1 MDEEC
6 KGGLTGIPPSE
17 RFQRGQLTATRFQ
30 KPIYAFDEEIIK
42 IEKLKRAEEA
52 VYGKKKEVKTMKFA
66 NTNIKYETGS
76 YTAPKIVALTAP
88 KKVVAP
94 IVTKPAQVRT
104 AEEEAISEARKH
116 MTGRPGIIPEIGAG
130 VKKFNYKVQRTVIF
144 NQLSNSNASV
154 PIPSSDTVVTGTVV
168 EPSTCTN
175 VNTDT
180 DTTVASSGLTVEQQL
195 ANALQELT
203 ALKAH
208 VTNLETDNKV
218 LQREIKEKD
227 AIIAKQ
233 ETALDG
239 VRKERDQFQEE
250 KRDLEHE
257 KKALCDE
264 AETEVAKRDSK
275 IETLEEENASLKAEN
290 ERLNKQLAA
299 KAPVISGN
307 FASNELDNK
316 LGRMMDLL
324 EKKSEP
330 VVDLTQLISV
340 VSHLATIVE
349 NNTVQKQQP
358 VFDIEKFAEV
368 QMNMMDKVMKQNAAN
383 IAPALT
389 AMANMTN
396 SVAEIT
402 RAIAYGVVQDEKA
415 AEATAETTVP
425 VSASESTLAV
435 AEEAAVKDVTSAS
448 VGETVIAEETVNV
461 TAEEPAPVDTV
472 VEEPVIEPVVKVET
486 DTVVKPITYTV
497 NEGRAVERI
506 EAELVD
512 EIPTQEE
519 PRIMNDAEAM
529 DAEFGDEPI
538 DLCETTVTNSTEE
551 FDCSIPEGASD
562 WQVKA
567 LTTINNFVH
576 AQHWC

>member
-76 YTAPKIVALTAP
+76 YTAPKIVTPTAP

-116 MTGRPGIIPEIGAG
+116 MTGRPGIIPEIGTG

-168 EPSTCTN
+168 EPSTRTN
-175 VNTDT
+175 MDT

-257 KKALCDE
+257 KEALCDE

-290 ERLNKQLAA
+290 ERLNKQLVA
-299 KAPVISGN
+299 KAPVVSGN

-316 LGRMMDLL
+316 LDRMMDLL

-349 NNTVQKQQP
+349 NNTVQKQQT

-415 AEATAETTVP
+415 AAEATAETTVP
-425 VSASESTLAV
+425 VSASEPTSAV
-435 AEEAAVKDVTSAS
+435 AEEAAVKDTTSAS
-448 VGETVIAEETVNV
+448 VEETVIVEETANV
-461 TAEEPAPVDTV
+461 TAEEPAHVDTV
-472 VEEPVIEPVVKVET
+472 VEEPVIEPVAEVET
-486 DTVVKPITYTV
+486 DTVAEPITYTV
-497 NEGRAVERI
+497 NEGHAIERV

-529 DAEFGDEPI
+529 DAEFGDEPV

-551 FDCSIPEGASD
+551 FDCSIPEGAPD
-562 WQVKA
+562 WQVKS
-567 LTTINNFVH
+567 LTTIKNFVH

>member
-30 KPIYAFDEEIIK
+30 KPIYAFDEEIIR

-52 VYGKKKEVKTMKFA
+52 VYGKKKEVKIMKFA

-76 YTAPKIVALTAP
+76 YTAPKIVAPTAP
-88 KKVVAP
+88 KKVIAP
-94 IVTKPAQVRT
+94 IVTKPVQVRT

-144 NQLSNSNASV
+144 NQLNNSNASV
-154 PIPSSDTVVTGTVV
+154 SIPSSDTVVTGTVV
-168 EPSTCTN
+168 EPSTRTN
-175 VNTDT
+175 TNTDT

-195 ANALQELT
+195 TNALQELT

-208 VTNLETDNKV
+208 VANLETDNKV

-257 KKALCDE
+257 KEALCDE

-275 IETLEEENASLKAEN
+275 IETLEEENTSLKAEN

-299 KAPVISGN
+299 KAPVVSGN
-307 FASNELDNK
+307 FASNERVDGIDNK
-316 LGRMMDLL
+316 LDRMMGLL

-358 VFDIEKFAEV
+358 VFDIEKFMEG
-368 QMNMMDKVMKQNAAN
+368 QNTMIEKIFDRNREIVLSACDVFKE
-383 IAPALT
+383 
-389 AMANMTN
+389 AMLNQ
-396 SVAEIT
+396 
-402 RAIAYGVVQDEKA
+402 VVIRNEQT
-415 AEATAETTVP
+415 AEATAETAAP
-425 VSASESTLAV
+425 AV
-435 AEEAAVKDVTSAS
+435 AEE
-448 VGETVIAEETVNV
+448 TVVEDTANV
-461 TAEEPAPVDTV
+461 TAEEPV
-472 VEEPVIEPVVKVET
+472 VEPVVEVET
-486 DTVVKPITYTV
+486 DTVVEPVTYTV
-497 NEGRAVERI
+497 NEGRAIERV

-529 DAEFGDEPI
+529 DAEFGDEPV
-538 DLCETTVTNSTEE
+538 DLLCETTVMNSTEE
-551 FDCSIPEGASD
+551 EMYPKGLIVEGWDSTQAVRD
-562 WQVKA
+562 LEEFAPKFG
-567 LTTINNFVH
+567 LFN
-576 AQHWC
+576 